1 LYCHDLQGATYYL
14 YIGLFVP
21 ILEKSMETATDN
33 IKSDTKSDTPWSD
46 TDKKRDSFS
55 VRPFVRIID
64 GGQHRPAQRTQSQ
77 HPQRQTQEK
86 AHVHQERRAQAHSVK
101 RPSKSLNKRL
111 AELRAAWFSREEERK
126 YRRKQAQTLA
136 LTTAVPKAQPVASM
150 AHPAP
155 AAQST
160 TSAVHTHEQKSVTA
174 PGKKPEYAARVSRT
188 VRNIADHLPRRP
200 YFALILLV
208 VAVFGFAGTR
218 ALTGAANFP
227 VSSDKLI
234 LPDEDSVQA
243 ALFAYLEPDEAD
255 TEETATGS
263 LPPVPVSLSVRTY
276 TVRNGDT
283 IDRIAKRFGLR
294 QDTLISMNNLQG
306 PQSIRSGI
314 QLKIPNM
321 DGVSH
326 KVRRGD
332 SLLSLT
338 KAYGAD
344 MTRIVDANDLSDGTI
359 SVGQSLFIPNARLS
373 SATMQNFYG
382 DTFVW
387 PARGAI
393 SSPFG
398 YRSNPFTG
406 LRTYHSAIDIV
417 VPLGTKVKAT
427 RAGTVADTGYNSV
440 FGNYIILKHS
450 GGYQSLYGHLSAIDV
465 REGASVAQG
474 SVIGNSGNTGQS
486 TGPHLHFSIF
496 KNGKALDP
504 RKFVK

>member
-1 LYCHDLQGATYYL
+1 MYCHELPGATYYL

-21 ILEKSMETATDN
+21 ILEKSMETATDKA
-33 IKSDTKSDTPWSD
+33 KSDTLWSD
-46 TDKKRDSFS
+46 TDKKRDSFTA
-55 VRPFVRIID
+55 RPFVRIID
-64 GGQHRPAQRTQSQ
+64 GGKHAPAQRAQISHTQRHAPPKASA
-77 HPQRQTQEK
+77 RQEK
-86 AHVHQERRAQAHSVK
+86 HVQARPLRRPA
-101 RPSKSLNKRL
+101 KSLGKRL
-111 AELRAAWFSREEERK
+111 AEQKALWFSRAEARK
-126 YRRKQAQTLA
+126 CRRKQTKAVAATP
-136 LTTAVPKAQPVASM
+136 AVPKEQPAIPQTQT
-150 AHPAP
+150 AAAP
-155 AAQST
+155 R
-160 TSAVHTHEQKSVTA
+160 
-174 PGKKPEYAARVSRT
+174 PKPEYAAQISRT
-188 VRNIADHLPRRP
+188 IRKIADHLPRRP

-208 VAVFGFAGTR
+208 VVVFGFAGTK

-255 TEETATGS
+255 AEETATGS

-398 YRSNPFTG
+398 YRANPFTG

-474 SVIGNSGNTGQS
+474 VVIGNSGNTGQS